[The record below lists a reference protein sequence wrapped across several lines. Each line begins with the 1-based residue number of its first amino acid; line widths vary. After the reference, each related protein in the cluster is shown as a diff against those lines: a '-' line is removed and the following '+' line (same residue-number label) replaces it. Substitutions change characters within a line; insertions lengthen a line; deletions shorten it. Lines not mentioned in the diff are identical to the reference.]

1 MSALLPAL
9 QIRSSFAD
17 YSVAFSPSTDLT
29 QWSPSADLLLV
40 DAFFRDR
47 LPLSEDIPVIWI
59 EATEEAKALQEILP
73 IFETLKQAGLG
84 RSSCIAAI
92 GGGVVQ
98 DIATF
103 VASLYMR
110 GITWSYVPTTFLGMA
125 DSCLGG
131 KSSINVG
138 PYKNLIGNFH
148 PPIRIDIL
156 PVFARTLPPVE
167 LAGGAAEAA
176 KIAFCRGAS
185 AFAAYEQ
192 LAAPVLRG
200 DWREEQL
207 AELLHATLAVKKWFI
222 ETDEFDQA
230 ERRLLNF
237 GHTWGHALE
246 SATSFA
252 IPHGLAVAIGMMASI
267 CFAQHQASSTS
278 LWNHCLALLLPVL
291 DPAQLTAF
299 DPECFLKAFQAD
311 KKHSPGF
318 YHLIVPTAS
327 HPEGLGVK
335 EMQTPANQ
343 DSSEAVLAAMQ
354 QALTALKRGLA
365 ASSSGQVAA

>member
-1 MSALLPAL
+1 MSASLPDL
-9 QIRSSFAD
+9 QIRSSLAD
-17 YSVAFSPSTDLT
+17 YSVAFSSLTDLT
-29 QWSPSADLLLV
+29 QWAPSADLLLV

-47 LPLSEDIPVIWI
+47 LPLPVDVPVIWI
-59 EATEEAKALQEILP
+59 DATEEAKTLEETLP
-73 IFETLKQAGLG
+73 LFVALKQAGLG
-84 RSSCIAAI
+84 RSSRIAAI
-92 GGGVVQ
+92 GGGVMQ

-110 GITWSYVPTTFLGMA
+110 GINWSYVPTTFLGMA

-148 PPIRIDIL
+148 PPTRIDIL
-156 PVFARTLPPVE
+156 PVFARTLPAVE

-185 AFAAYEQ
+185 AFAAYEA
-192 LAAPVLRG
+192 LAAPVLSG
-200 DWREEQL
+200 DWQEQQL
-207 AELLHATLAVKKWFI
+207 AELLHSTLAVKQWFI
-222 ETDEFDQA
+222 ETDEFDKA

-252 IPHGLAVAIGMMASI
+252 VPHGLAVAIGMMAAI
-267 CFAQHQASSTS
+267 CYARHQDFTLN

-291 DPAQLTAF
+291 QPAQLAVF
-299 DPECFLKAFQAD
+299 DSERFLKAFQAD
-311 KKHSPGF
+311 KKHSPGN
-318 YHLIVPTAS
+318 YHLIVPTTS
-327 HPEGLGVK
+327 DPGGLGVR
-335 EMQTPANQ
+335 EIQFTANQ
-343 DSSEAVLAAMQ
+343 TSSEAVLAAMQ
-354 QALTALKRGLA
+354 LAIVTLERQLA
-365 ASSSGQVAA
+365 ASHSAQVAR